1 MSFCTVID
9 CMDGRVQR
17 SVFDYMTARFD
28 VPYVD
33 TITAPGPNGILSR
46 RDDEQAVA
54 FLLRCFEVSIQ
65 KHNTVGIAVVGHHDC
80 AGNPGD
86 RTHQDADTREAVRFL
101 RKRYP
106 QTPIIGLW
114 VDGSLI
120 VEEIDVE
127 LPAPTSPKGS

>member
-17 SVFDYMTARFD
+17 SVFDYMTARFK

-46 RDDEQAVA
+46 RDNEQTVES
-54 FLLRCFEVSIQ
+54 LLRCVNVSIQ

-86 RTHQDADTREAVRFL
+86 RAYQDADTREAVRYL

-106 QTPIIGLW
+106 EIPIIGLW
-114 VDGSLI
+114 VDGSLA
-120 VEEIDVE
+120 VEEIDIEATVS
-127 LPAPTSPKGS
+127 TSPTRS

>member
-1 MSFCTVID
+1 MAFCTVID

-17 SVFDYMTARFD
+17 SVFDFMTTRFS

-54 FLLRCFEVSIQ
+54 SLLRCVEVSIQ

-86 RTHQDADTREAVRFL
+86 RRHQDADTREAVLFL
-101 RKRYP
+101 RTKYP
-106 QTPIIGLW
+106 ETPIIGLW
-114 VDGSLI
+114 VDGSMT
-120 VEEIDVE
+120 VEEIRVDPPVS
-127 LPAPTSPKGS
+127 AASKHS